1 MKHVYSHYYLL
12 LVFLF
17 MALQTAQAQN
27 FGYVNSNE
35 ILSEMPEVKQAD
47 ATIETLQKTL
57 QQQLQA
63 SADKLQ
69 ADYRAIQQKAEIGQL
84 SHAQQEEEAK
94 KLHERQNQ
102 LSVEEQNMVTQL
114 QKKREE
120 LLGPIYDKVNKAIAA
135 VANEKGY
142 KMVFDQ
148 GVLLYSSDALNVSP
162 LVKAKLGL

>member
-17 MALQTAQAQN
+17 MTLQTAQAQN
-27 FGYVNSNE
+27 FCYVNSNE

-120 LLGPIYDKVNKAIAA
+120 LFMIRLIK
-135 VANEKGY
+135 
-142 KMVFDQ
+142 
-148 GVLLYSSDALNVSP
+148 P
-162 LVKAKLGL
+162 LPRLQMKRATKWFLIRACCCILQMR